1 MLFAPLITKCTFR
14 ILFHYKMSS
23 YLKKYIL
30 ENTVVVVVSG
40 KKAEILVFSAM
51 HLFVICNHN

>member
-1 MLFAPLITKCTFR
+1 M
-14 ILFHYKMSS
+14 YS

-30 ENTVVVVVSG
+30 ENNAVVVVSG

-51 HLFVICNHN
+51 YLFVICNHN